1 MRNLNLVTRDGIHPT
16 ATLRRDAPKSY
27 RSFSKV
33 ASAFVAQSSASDYFV
48 PDDKVPVFDQGQL
61 GSCVLNATCAAAE
74 ILLTIEGLPYVP
86 LSRLWLYWLCS
97 KSQGTLGEDTG
108 TEVALAVDRAEKL
121 GFCSEALWAYTDDA
135 AKFFVPPADALNAV
149 LEGADNQ
156 LTATV
161 KIDATGSAKADQI
174 EAAIR
179 ANHTPI
185 FGTPVDSKIQSYQPG
200 QVLTRPK
207 DADIIGGHSM
217 LFTGVRRVNGARQFM
232 PRNSWGA
239 GYGEKGRLWIDE
251 SYVEWPEL
259 NDVWVVTRMPGLVL

>member
-1 MRNLNLVTRDGIHPT
+1 MQPLSLVTRDGIHPT

-33 ASAFVAQSSASDYFV
+33 ADSFVAKSSAPDYSV

-61 GSCVLNATCAAAE
+61 GACVLNATCAAAE
-74 ILLTIEGLPYVP
+74 ILLSIEGLPYVP

-108 TEVALAVDRAEKL
+108 TEVALAVDRADKL

-135 AKFFVPPADALNAV
+135 AKFFVPPADALVAV

-161 KIDATGSAKADQI
+161 KIDAMGSAKADQI

-179 ANHTPI
+179 ADHTPI
-185 FGTPVDSKIQSYQPG
+185 FGTPVDGKIQSYQPG
-200 QVLTRPK
+200 QVLTRPS
-207 DADIIGGHSM
+207 DAAIIGGHSM
-217 LFTGVRRVNGARQFM
+217 LFTGVRRVNGARQFKI
-232 PRNSWGA
+232 RNSWSA
-239 GYGEKGRLWIDE
+239 DYGEDGRLWIDE
-251 SYVEWPEL
+251 SFAEWTEL
-259 NDVWVVTRMPGLVL
+259 NDIHVITRMPGLVL